1 VQAGDSNAA
10 VILADHY
17 IRGDGVPVNCDQA
30 RVLLLVAS
38 EKNNK
43 AAIQKLRDLDKTGC
57 PKTQTPS
64 Q

>member
-1 VQAGDSNAA
+1 VQAGDTNAA

-43 AAIQKLRDLDKTGC
+43 AAIQMLRNLSNTGC
-57 PKTQTPS
+57 PATPP